1 MNQEECQITV
11 LMAVHNGRAYL
22 RPAIESILAQ
32 TFANFRFLIVDDAS
46 TDDTR
51 EIIGSY
57 SDERIELLCLDVN
70 VGQPEALNQ
79 GLHHASTKWIARMD
93 ADDFSAPTRFEE
105 QMMAI
110 AEDPSLFCLGTYG
123 WVFRDDPALAEGE
136 IATPL
141 IHEDIVQVV
150 TGSPIIHGT
159 IFIDRQALIDV
170 GGYDRHF
177 RILADVEMYDRFL
190 PGHKTA
196 AIPRQLLGVRRHRD
210 QYSNS
215 SAAFDESIEISSN
228 RLATTEYNSARGHI
242 IRSNIS
248 HNLLMRARHSMG
260 LWRFASVIKDV
271 LSAFRLSPK
280 DFPLKFFTVFVIYS
294 LNEPTRGRIKRIL
307 RRDTTLAR
315 S

>member
-1 MNQEECQITV
+1 
-11 LMAVHNGRAYL
+11 MAVHNGRAYL
-22 RPAIESILAQ
+22 RPAIESILEQ
-32 TFANFRFLIVDDAS
+32 TFTNFRFLIVDDAS

-51 EIIGSY
+51 EIVGSY
-57 SDERIELLCLDVN
+57 SDERIEVLFLDVN

-93 ADDFSAPTRFEE
+93 ADDYSAPTRFEE
-105 QMMAI
+105 QMKAI
-110 AEDPSLFCLGTYG
+110 SEDPSLFCLGTYG
-123 WVFRDDPALAEGE
+123 WVFRHDPAVTEGE

-141 IHEDIVQVV
+141 VHEDIVQVV

-170 GGYDRHF
+170 GGYDKHF

-190 PGHKTA
+190 PEHKTA
-196 AIPRQLLGVRRHRD
+196 AIPSQLLGVRRHRG

-228 RLATTEYNSARGHI
+228 RLAQTEYSSARGI
-242 IRSNIS
+242 VIRADIS
-248 HNLLMRARHSMG
+248 HNLLMRARYAMG
-260 LWRFASVIKDV
+260 RWRLASVMKDV
-271 LSAFRLSPK
+271 FSAFRLSPK
-280 DFPLKFFTVFVIYS
+280 KFPIKFFTVFVIYS
-294 LNEPTRGRIKRIL
+294 LSEPTRGRIKRIL
-307 RRDTTLAR
+307 RRDTSLAR